1 MDFAEAQKEA
11 LSCRKCGPLCQ
22 ARTKVV
28 FGEGPLNA
36 ALFVVGEAPGFNEDR
51 EGVPF
56 RGASGM
62 LLDRLLRS
70 VGLGRES
77 VYLTTLVKCK
87 TPEGR
92 PPKPAE
98 INACRPYLL
107 AQLAAVDPRVIVAM
121 GDLASRSLTG
131 RKEAVSRIRGRA
143 IPLDGR
149 YVFPTLS
156 LQRALY
162 TPADRALLVSDFAR
176 LPELLSV
183 ERPTTYETLNVPRAP
198 GMAAEREPLQP
209 SLW

>member
-11 LSCRKCGPLCQ
+11 LGCRKCGSLCHS
-22 ARTKVV
+22 RTRVV

-36 ALFVVGEAPGFNEDR
+36 GLFIVGAAPGFNEDK
-51 EGVPF
+51 EGRPF

-62 LLDRLLRS
+62 LLDRLLS
-70 VGLGRES
+70 STGIDREQ

-87 TPEGR
+87 PPEGR
-92 PPKPAE
+92 SPKPAE

-107 AQLAAVDPRVIVAM
+107 AQLAAVDPKVVVAM
-121 GDLASRSLTG
+121 GDSASRNLTG

-156 LQRALY
+156 LSRALY
-162 TPADRALLVSDFAR
+162 TPAERALLASDFSR
-176 LPELLSV
+176 LPELLAA
-183 ERPTTYETLNVPRAP
+183 ERPITYETLNVSRVP
-198 GMAAEREPLQP
+198 AAEREPLQP
-209 SLW
+209 GLW

>member
-36 ALFVVGEAPGFNEDR
+36 ALFVVGDAPGFNEDR

-70 VGLGRES
+70 AGLGRES

-92 PPKPAE
+92 PPRPAE

-107 AQLAAVDPRVIVAM
+107 AQLAAVDPRVVVAM

-131 RKEAVSRIRGRA
+131 RKEAVSRIRGKA

-176 LPELLSV
+176 LPELLSA

-198 GMAAEREPLQP
+198 GAAEREPLQP
-209 SLW
+209 GLW